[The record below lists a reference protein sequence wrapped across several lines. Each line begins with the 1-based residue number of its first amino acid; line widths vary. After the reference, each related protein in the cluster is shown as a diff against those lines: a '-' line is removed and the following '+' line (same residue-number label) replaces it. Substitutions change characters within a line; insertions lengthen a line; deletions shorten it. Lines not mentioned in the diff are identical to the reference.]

1 MKNKKIKKSFTK
13 NDVLLIKIARLFLF
27 PLYFVG
33 LLLRFYDSIKIK
45 TITFIKYKILKRKK
59 IEKAE
64 DWWII

>member
-45 TITFIKYKILKRKK
+45 TITFIKYKILKHKK